1 MVRMHCDLS
10 LYCDDRDMNEKLRES
25 VLKSQIV
32 MRKGY
37 PYFVS
42 SAADGV
48 PPMEPEL
55 LDEITDSMIRIGNF
69 DCDLIA
75 APEAMGIPLAVEI
88 SRKLGIP
95 YVVIR
100 KKSYGLPG
108 EVPVVQRTGYSE
120 SVMYINSI
128 FKGDRVTIVDDVLS
142 TGGTIAAM
150 VEAMR
155 DKIGCDI
162 VDIVM
167 VFDKNGDRSFLE
179 RRIGMSIKTLLK
191 VTISEGRVRILD

>member
-1 MVRMHCDLS
+1 
-10 LYCDDRDMNEKLRES
+10 MNEKLRES
-25 VLKSQIV
+25 VLRSPIV

-42 SAADGV
+42 PAADGV
-48 PPMEPEL
+48 PPMDPEL
-55 LDEITDSMIRIGNF
+55 LDEITDSMIRMGNF
-69 DCDLIA
+69 NCDLIA

-108 EVPVVQRTGYSE
+108 EVSVIQHTGYSE
-120 SVMYINSI
+120 SVMYINSV
-128 FKGDRVTIVDDVLS
+128 FKGDRVAIVDDVLS

-155 DKIGCDI
+155 DRIGCEI
-162 VDIVM
+162 TDIVM
-167 VFDKNGDRSFLE
+167 VFDKNGDKASLE
-179 RRIGMSIKTLLK
+179 KSIGMSIKTLLK
-191 VTISEGRVRILD
+191 VTISEGRIKILD

>member
-1 MVRMHCDLS
+1 
-10 LYCDDRDMNEKLRES
+10 
-25 VLKSQIV
+25 
-32 MRKGY
+32 
-37 PYFVS
+37 
-42 SAADGV
+42 
-48 PPMEPEL
+48 
-55 LDEITDSMIRIGNF
+55 
-69 DCDLIA
+69 
-75 APEAMGIPLAVEI
+75 
-88 SRKLGIP
+88 
-95 YVVIR
+95 
-100 KKSYGLPG
+100 
-108 EVPVVQRTGYSE
+108 
-120 SVMYINSI
+120 MYINSI